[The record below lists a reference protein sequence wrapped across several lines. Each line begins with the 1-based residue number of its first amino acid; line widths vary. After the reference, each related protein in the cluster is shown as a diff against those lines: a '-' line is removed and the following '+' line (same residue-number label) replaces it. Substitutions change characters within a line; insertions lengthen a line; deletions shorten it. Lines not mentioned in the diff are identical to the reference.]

1 MINVK
6 APNSLFL
13 EQQEAS
19 HAILLLHS
27 FTGTIRDVKLLAGK
41 LHKVGYTC
49 YVPAYEGHGLLLEDL
64 LEYNTD
70 DWLKTAQ
77 AGYRFLQE
85 QGYQQI
91 SVCGVS
97 LGGILS
103 LKLAETTDV
112 HSVVVMSTPF
122 SKDDAG
128 LEARLTYYCQ
138 RMGDLV
144 GLSEEEI
151 TRQLTMIESYHAQLQ
166 KFKLLVDEVM
176 ANLEDITAP
185 IAIKYG
191 EQDEQSYAKSANYIY
206 EHIKHNDK
214 EISGYPHSKH
224 LMTHGEGRP
233 DVERDIIAFL
243 EDYE

>member
-6 APNSLFL
+6 APNALFL
-13 EQQEAS
+13 EQHETD

-27 FTGTIRDVKLLAGK
+27 FTGTIRDVKLLANK
-41 LHKVGYTC
+41 LHKIGYAC

-64 LEYNTD
+64 MQYDTD

-77 AGYRFLQE
+77 AGYRFLEE
-85 QGYQQI
+85 QRYKKI

-103 LKLAETTDV
+103 LKLAETTAV
-112 HSVVVMSTPF
+112 HSIVVMSTPF

-128 LEARLTYYCQ
+128 LEARLTYYGQ

-144 GLSEEEI
+144 GLSTEEI
-151 TRQLTMIESYHAQLQ
+151 NRQLGMIEKYRSQLQ

-176 ANLEDITAP
+176 ANLDDITAP
-185 IAIKYG
+185 ISVKYG
-191 EQDEQSYAKSANYIY
+191 EQDEPSYATSANYIY
-206 EHIKHNDK
+206 EHIQHEDK
-214 EISGYPHSKH
+214 EIMSYSQSKH
-224 LMTHGEGRP
+224 LMTQGSGRAE
-233 DVERDIIAFL
+233 VEHDIIAFF

>member
-1 MINVK
+1 M
-6 APNSLFL
+6 LFR
-13 EQQEAS
+13 S
-19 HAILLLHS
+19 
-27 FTGTIRDVKLLAGK
+27 
-41 LHKVGYTC
+41 
-49 YVPAYEGHGLLLEDL
+49 
-64 LEYNTD
+64 
-70 DWLKTAQ
+70 
-77 AGYRFLQE
+77 
-85 QGYQQI
+85 
-91 SVCGVS
+91 
-97 LGGILS
+97 
-103 LKLAETTDV
+103 
-112 HSVVVMSTPF
+112 
-122 SKDDAG
+122 
-128 LEARLTYYCQ
+128 
-138 RMGDLV
+138 
-144 GLSEEEI
+144 
-151 TRQLTMIESYHAQLQ
+151 HAQLQ